1 MESRVGI
8 HCLTQ
13 TFNSPV
19 ADKKPSLIHMETVFL
34 VLTLISVASATGIA
48 ARFLPSLPVP
58 LVQIAFG
65 ALLAWPSTGLHV
77 DLEPELFLLLFIAPL
92 LFADA
97 RRFPQ
102 RELMALRGP
111 ILALALGLV
120 LVTVVAIGYL
130 IHWIIP
136 GLPLPIAIA
145 LAAVLSPTDAVAVS
159 AISGRL
165 PVPPRLMRVLEGE
178 SLMND
183 ASGMVAFK
191 FAIAAAMTG
200 VFSYTQATLGFIVV
214 AIGGLLLGGVLAY
227 VFSIIRTRLID
238 RHSGEESAT
247 QIVLLQLLLP
257 FAAFLMAEHMHLS
270 GILAAVA
277 AGLVINRTD
286 LKRESQVR
294 VRLKTRSMWE
304 IIEFVLNS
312 LVFLL
317 LGFQLPDIFTKAIAT
332 TVDDSN
338 PFSVVLI
345 ISYVMIITTALLS
358 LRFLWIFLA
367 AKSSAV
373 VARIR
378 GNMIQRISLRL
389 IGVSTIAGIRGTIT
403 LAAALSF
410 PIKLSEHVYL
420 PYRDLLIFI
429 ATGVILTTLVL
440 ASVGMPLLL
449 RNLEIPSD
457 ERMRQEERQARQM
470 AAKAAIQCIEQI
482 RQQRMEELQ
491 QLASNDSNDPHVND
505 HLLAITDVSTQLLS
519 DYQERIAIEDDRDS
533 TSRLDMM
540 QETERK
546 LRVEALHAERREI
559 YRLRSRHRINDELL
573 HRLVSEI
580 DLAETAL
587 TGIAQRAH

>member
-1 MESRVGI
+1 
-8 HCLTQ
+8 
-13 TFNSPV
+13 
-19 ADKKPSLIHMETVFL
+19 METVFL

-65 ALLAWPSTGLHV
+65 ALLALPAIIAPEWGLGLHV
-77 DLEPELFLLLFIAPL
+77 DLEPDIFILLFIAPL

-120 LVTVVAIGYL
+120 LVTVLAIGYL
-130 IHWIIP
+130 IHWIVP
-136 GLPLPIAIA
+136 GIPLPIAMA

-183 ASGMVAFK
+183 ASGLVAFK
-191 FAIAAAMTG
+191 FAMLAATTG
-200 VFSYTQATLGFIVV
+200 AFSFSQATLSFIVI
-214 AIGGLLLGGVLAY
+214 AIGGLLLGGALAFA
-227 VFSIIRTRLID
+227 FSFIRTRLID
-238 RHSGEESAT
+238 RRSGEESAT

-257 FAAFLMAEHMHLS
+257 FATFLLAEHVHLS

-277 AGLVINRTD
+277 SGLVINRTD

-317 LGFQLPDIFTKAIAT
+317 LGFQLPHIFTKAMET

-338 PFSVVLI
+338 PFSILLVISYVLI
-345 ISYVMIITTALLS
+345 ITAALLG
-358 LRFLWIFLA
+358 LRFLWIIMA

-373 VARIR
+373 VARLR
-378 GNMIQRISLRL
+378 GNMVQKISLRL

-410 PIKLSEHVYL
+410 PIWLTKAQQL

-429 ATGVILTTLVL
+429 ATGVILCTLL
-440 ASVGMPLLL
+440 IASIGMPILL

-470 AAKAAIQCIEQI
+470 AAKAAIQCIEQV
-482 RQQRMEELQ
+482 RQQRMDELNRI
-491 QLASNDSNDPHVND
+491 AGDSNDPHIND
-505 HLLAITDVSTQLLS
+505 RLLAFTDVSTQLLS
-519 DYQERIAIEDDRDS
+519 DYQERIAIEDDRAS
-533 TSRLDMM
+533 TSRHELMLEM
-540 QETERK
+540 ERK

-587 TGIAQRAH
+587 MTGISLSTSHG

>member
-1 MESRVGI
+1 
-8 HCLTQ
+8 
-13 TFNSPV
+13 
-19 ADKKPSLIHMETVFL
+19 METVFL

-58 LVQIAFG
+58 LVQIGFG
-65 ALLAWPSTGLHV
+65 ALLALPSIITPEWGLGLHV
-77 DLEPELFLLLFIAPL
+77 DLEPDIFILLFIAPL

-130 IHWIIP
+130 IHWIVP
-136 GLPLPIAIA
+136 GIPLPIAMA

-183 ASGMVAFK
+183 ASGLVAFK
-191 FAIAAAMTG
+191 FAMLAATTG
-200 VFSYTQATLGFIVV
+200 AFSFSQATLSFIVI
-214 AIGGLLLGGVLAY
+214 AIGGLLLGGALAFA
-227 VFSIIRTRLID
+227 FSFIRTRLVD
-238 RHSGEESAT
+238 RRSGEESAT

-257 FAAFLMAEHMHLS
+257 FATFLLAEHLHLS

-277 AGLVINRTD
+277 AGLVVNRTD

-304 IIEFVLNS
+304 IIEYVLNS

-317 LGFQLPDIFTKAIAT
+317 LGFQLPHIFTKAMET

-338 PFSVVLI
+338 PFSIMLVV
-345 ISYVMIITTALLS
+345 SYVFIITAALLG
-358 LRFLWIFLA
+358 LRFLWIIMA

-373 VARIR
+373 VARLR
-378 GNMIQRISLRL
+378 GNMVQKISLRL

-410 PIKLSEHVYL
+410 PIWLTKAQQL

-429 ATGVILTTLVL
+429 ATGVILCTLL
-440 ASVGMPLLL
+440 IASIGMPILL
-449 RNLEIPSD
+449 RDLEIPSD

-470 AAKAAIQCIEQI
+470 AAKAAIQCIEQV
-482 RQQRMEELQ
+482 RQQRMDELNK
-491 QLASNDSNDPHVND
+491 LAGDSNDPHVND
-505 HLLAITDVSTQLLS
+505 RLLAFTDVSTQLLS
-519 DYQERIAIEDDRDS
+519 DYQERIAIEDDRTS
-533 TSRLDMM
+533 TSRHDLM
-540 QETERK
+540 QEIERK
-546 LRVEALHAERREI
+546 LRIEALHAERREI

-587 TGIAQRAH
+587 MTGIQQADAH

>member
-1 MESRVGI
+1 
-8 HCLTQ
+8 
-13 TFNSPV
+13 
-19 ADKKPSLIHMETVFL
+19 METVFL

-65 ALLAWPSTGLHV
+65 ALLALPSIIAPEWGLGLHV
-77 DLEPELFLLLFIAPL
+77 DLEPDLFILLFIAPL

-120 LVTVVAIGYL
+120 LVTVPAIGYM
-130 IHWIIP
+130 IHWVIP
-136 GLPLPIAIA
+136 GIPLPIAMA

-183 ASGMVAFK
+183 ASGLVAFK
-191 FAIAAAMTG
+191 FAMLAAATG
-200 VFSYTQATLGFIVV
+200 AFSFSRAMLAFIEI
-214 AIGGLLLGGVLAY
+214 AIGGLLIGGISAFA
-227 VFSIIRTRLID
+227 FSFIRTRLID
-238 RHSGEESAT
+238 RRSGEESAT

-257 FAAFLMAEHMHLS
+257 FATFLLAEHLHLS

-277 AGLVINRTD
+277 SGLVINRTD

-304 IIEFVLNS
+304 IIEYVLNS

-317 LGFQLPDIFTKAIAT
+317 LGFQLPHIFTKAMET
-332 TVDDSN
+332 TVDSSN
-338 PFSVVLI
+338 PFSITLV
-345 ISYVMIITTALLS
+345 ISYVLMITAALLG
-358 LRFLWIFLA
+358 LRFVWIIMA
-367 AKSSAV
+367 AKSSSL
-373 VARIR
+373 VARVR
-378 GNMIQRISLRL
+378 GNMVQKISLRL

-410 PIKLSEHVYL
+410 PIWMTKTQQL

-429 ATGVILTTLVL
+429 AAGVILCTLL
-440 ASVGMPLLL
+440 IASVGMPILL

-470 AAKAAIQCIEQI
+470 AAKAAIQCIEQV
-482 RQQRMEELQ
+482 RQQRMDELST
-491 QLASNDSNDPHVND
+491 LSGDSNDPHVND
-505 HLLAITDVSTQLLS
+505 WLLAFTDVSTQLLS
-519 DYQERIAIEDDRDS
+519 DYQERIAVEDDRAN
-533 TSRLDMM
+533 TPHHELMLDI
-540 QETERK
+540 ERQ
-546 LRVEALHAERREI
+546 LRVDALHAERREI

-587 TGIAQRAH
+587 MTSMGVQNGHG

>member
-1 MESRVGI
+1 
-8 HCLTQ
+8 
-13 TFNSPV
+13 
-19 ADKKPSLIHMETVFL
+19 METVFL

-48 ARFLPSLPVP
+48 ARFLPSLPIP

-65 ALLAWPSTGLHV
+65 ALLALPAIIAPEWGLGLHV
-77 DLEPELFLLLFIAPL
+77 DLEPDIFILLFIAPL

-120 LVTVVAIGYL
+120 LVTVLAIGYL
-130 IHWIIP
+130 IHWIVP
-136 GLPLPIAIA
+136 GIPLPIAMA

-183 ASGMVAFK
+183 ASGLVAFK
-191 FAIAAAMTG
+191 FAMLAATTG
-200 VFSYTQATLGFIVV
+200 AFSFSQATLGFIVI
-214 AIGGLLLGGVLAY
+214 AIGGLLLGGALAFA
-227 VFSIIRTRLID
+227 FSFIRTRLID
-238 RHSGEESAT
+238 RRSGEESAT

-257 FAAFLMAEHMHLS
+257 FATFLLAEHMHLS

-304 IIEFVLNS
+304 IIEYVLNS

-317 LGFQLPDIFTKAIAT
+317 LGFQLPHIFTKAMET

-338 PFSVVLI
+338 PFSILLV
-345 ISYVMIITTALLS
+345 ISYVLIITTALLG
-358 LRFLWIFLA
+358 LRFLWIIMA

-373 VARIR
+373 VARLR
-378 GNMIQRISLRL
+378 GNMVQKISLRL

-410 PIKLSEHVYL
+410 PIWLTKAQQL

-429 ATGVILTTLVL
+429 ATGVILCTLL
-440 ASVGMPLLL
+440 IASIGMPILL

-470 AAKAAIQCIEQI
+470 AAKAAIQCIEQV
-482 RQQRMEELQ
+482 RQQRMDELNRI
-491 QLASNDSNDPHVND
+491 AGDSNDPHLND
-505 HLLAITDVSTQLLS
+505 RLLAFTDVSTQLLS
-519 DYQERIAIEDDRDS
+519 DYQERIAVEDDRAS
-533 TSRLDMM
+533 TSRHELM
-540 QETERK
+540 QEMERK
-546 LRVEALHAERREI
+546 LRIDALHAERREI

-587 TGIAQRAH
+587 MTGIPLATPHG